1 MPRVVSLYLPTWPTD
16 RLRRKLGADAP
27 PPDVPL
33 VLVGREGRQRLVLA
47 ADRAAQAAGLR
58 IGMEAVRAQALIAN
72 LVVKDADL
80 VGDATSLDKLALW
93 ALRRYS
99 PIVASDPP
107 DGLVIDMTG
116 AAHLLGGEAAM
127 LADLSSRVINVGLSA
142 HAAMADSWGAAHAVA
157 RSIRQQ
163 VWLVTTGGS
172 RDALA
177 PLPIAR
183 LRLAAE
189 TISGLRR
196 LGFETISEL
205 AATARAPLALRF
217 GSEVGRRLDQAF
229 GAVREVITPIRAD
242 ELVSVRR
249 AFAEPIA
256 APETLH
262 RYTRKLVEA
271 LCSELEA
278 RALGA
283 RRLDLLFFRVD
294 NRIEAIRVGTSMPVR
309 EAKRLVRLLGDK
321 IETIEPGFGIEIM
334 TLTATVAEPLMP
346 KQRVTALVEEEEA
359 DVSDLV
365 DILANRVGSH
375 RVYALHAVSS
385 DVPERSV
392 AVASPPTAGGTLT
405 PPTQWPRPSR
415 LLTPP
420 EVIEAIAMLPDH
432 PPVAFTWRGVRR
444 RVKRADGPERI
455 FGEWWKRDAEL
466 AAVRDYFR
474 VEDEAGE
481 RFWIYRAGDGEDT
494 ETGSHRWFMHGLF
507 G

>member
-1 MPRVVSLYLPTWPTD
+1 ML
-16 RLRRKLGADAP
+16 
-27 PPDVPL
+27 
-33 VLVGREGRQRLVLA
+33 LA
-47 ADRAAQAAGLR
+47 ADRAAQGAGLR
-58 IGMEAVRAQALIAN
+58 VGMEAVRAQALIAN
-72 LVVKDADL
+72 LVMKDADL
-80 VGDATSLDKLALW
+80 ESDATALEKLALW

-99 PIVASDPP
+99 PIVGSDPP
-107 DGLVIDMTG
+107 NGLVLDMTG

-127 LADLSSRVINVGLSA
+127 LADLSGRLMKVGLSA

-163 VWLVTTGGS
+163 VRLIPAGES
-172 RDALA
+172 RAALA

-189 TISGLRR
+189 TIAGLRR
-196 LGFETISEL
+196 LGFETIGEL

-229 GAVREVITPIRAD
+229 GAAMELITPIRPD
-242 ELVSVRR
+242 ELVCVRR

-256 APETLH
+256 APQTLH
-262 RYTRKLVEA
+262 RYTRKLVDA
-271 LCSELEA
+271 LCLELEA
-278 RALGA
+278 KGLGA

-309 EAKRLVRLLGDK
+309 EPKRLVRLLGDK
-321 IETIEPGFGIEIM
+321 IETVEPGFGIEIM

-346 KQRVTALVEEEEA
+346 KQRVTTLVQEEEA

-375 RVYALHAVSS
+375 RVYALQTVSS

-392 AVASPPTAGGTLT
+392 AMAPPLPAAGPGNI
-405 PPTQWPRPSR
+405 PVRWPRPSR